1 MSWQGYIENIKLQC
15 KSADLQAVGIFGQNG
30 NLWAAENCSL
40 TPEEAAY
47 IARHINE
54 GDESICASGF
64 TVGGEKFAGTRLDGE
79 EKTLIGKG
87 KGTDKGCRYDKGA
100 IAILGTTQ
108 ALIIAIG
115 AEGANGG
122 TIVNGTNKV
131 QDYLAQSGY

>member
-64 TVGGEKFAGTRLDGE
+64 TVGGEKFAVVLRRLKFWLASFKYSE
-79 EKTLIGKG
+79 YILSILIFDIFVKSS
-87 KGTDKGCRYDKGA
+87 K
-100 IAILGTTQ
+100 
-108 ALIIAIG
+108 
-115 AEGANGG
+115 
-122 TIVNGTNKV
+122 
-131 QDYLAQSGY
+131 

>member
-1 MSWQGYIENIKLQC
+1 MTL
-15 KSADLQAVGIFGQNG
+15 
-30 NLWAAENCSL
+30 
-40 TPEEAAY
+40 
-47 IARHINE
+47 IN
-54 GDESICASGF
+54 SQPFC
-64 TVGGEKFAGTRLDGE
+64 VLCTRLDGE